1 MFQSCL
7 IRYDRAINLS
17 PNARQSIRY
26 MPIQKPTSSK
36 PSRQRLRGYSVTR
49 EPWPSSQYKPVTS
62 LTMMSRPTERFCISN
77 LKPRCRG
84 MPLNIDA
91 YRPVLPQGE
100 TKRESK
106 VGPSGLHLSAARTD
120 EAIASESS
128 SKCMLAGPCPL
139 LSAVPRL
146 VYMRLF
152 EDSFA
157 L

>member
-1 MFQSCL
+1 
-7 IRYDRAINLS
+7 
-17 PNARQSIRY
+17 
-26 MPIQKPTSSK
+26 
-36 PSRQRLRGYSVTR
+36 
-49 EPWPSSQYKPVTS
+49 
-62 LTMMSRPTERFCISN
+62 
-77 LKPRCRG
+77 
-84 MPLNIDA
+84 MPLNVDA
-91 YRPVLPQGE
+91 CSAYTVQFCPKGG

-152 EDSFA
+152 EDSVA